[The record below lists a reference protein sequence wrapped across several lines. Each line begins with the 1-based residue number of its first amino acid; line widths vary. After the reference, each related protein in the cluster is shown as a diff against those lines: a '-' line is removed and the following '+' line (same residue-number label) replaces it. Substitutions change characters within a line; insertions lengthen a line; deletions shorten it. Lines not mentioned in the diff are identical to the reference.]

1 MWLIGFMNATIT
13 DHVFTT
19 ATIESMSHG
28 APPVRIRT
36 VTNADIPHL
45 ATVQLRS
52 ALAGF
57 AHIFPESIPKPTQ
70 GELEDEWL
78 GLVSDPQRTVL
89 AATTV
94 GGIVGAIV
102 FGPDKETQ
110 WGTDCVVLK
119 LYVAP
124 SHFGQGIG
132 SILHDRAVDSF
143 RAENRVQARLWVLEH
158 NTRARRMYERRG
170 WANRPWSRSDWPGSG
185 IDEVG
190 YVLDLI

>member
-1 MWLIGFMNATIT
+1 MRLIGFMDATIT
-13 DHVFTT
+13 DPVFTE
-19 ATIESMSHG
+19 ATIGPMSDG
-28 APPVRIRT
+28 APPVQIRAAID
-36 VTNADIPHL
+36 ADIPDL

-52 ALAGF
+52 ALTGF

-70 GELEDEWL
+70 HELEDEWF
-78 GLVSDPQRTVL
+78 GLVSDRQRTVL
-89 AATTV
+89 AATMD

-102 FGPDKETQ
+102 FGPDKEPQ

-119 LYVAP
+119 LYVVP
-124 SHFGQGIG
+124 SNFGQGIG
-132 SILHDRAVDSF
+132 SVLHDRAVASF

-170 WANRPWSRSDWPGSG
+170 WVRRPWSRSDWPGSG
-185 IDEVG
+185 IDEIG